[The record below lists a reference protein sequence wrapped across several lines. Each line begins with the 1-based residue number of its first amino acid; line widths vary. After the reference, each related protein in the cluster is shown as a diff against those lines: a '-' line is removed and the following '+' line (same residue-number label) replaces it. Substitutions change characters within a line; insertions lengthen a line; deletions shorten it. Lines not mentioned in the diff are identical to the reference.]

1 MNKRDPVLRIG
12 IVTLLL
18 ALVWRMLG
26 APLTAEQWR
35 SLDVPLWQ
43 ARVLLPG
50 RMERIWSMW
59 CGSLNVQEL
68 SDGSQQAARPDEEV
82 TLLGAQ
88 ARQPVMLQVWNDQT
102 GQLESME
109 LERYVY
115 GVVAAE
121 MPAAYHTEALK
132 AQAVAARTRALYQQA
147 GEGCA
152 LAAGADVCTRSGHCQ
167 GFAGEE
173 SLAQKWGNE
182 YALYQQRVV
191 EAVSG
196 TAGQIVTW
204 EGKPIL
210 VMYHAISGGRTE
222 NVQAVFAQ
230 PLPYLVS
237 VESGGE
243 EGVRGY
249 REDAFYSFEEAA
261 GLLAAAFPELSIT
274 PQELQR
280 TLTVAAHTA
289 TGRVDSLLLCG
300 GEVKATDFRAAL
312 GLRSTLFT
320 LTMDQNGITFHQ
332 TGYGHGVGMSQAG
345 ANRMAAEG
353 AGYQAILSHYYPGT
367 SLERR

>member
-1 MNKRDPVLRIG
+1 MKGRYPG
-12 IVTLLL
+12 IRLGLVTLAL
-18 ALVWRMLG
+18 ALLWRMLG
-26 APLTAEQWR
+26 APLTAEDWR
-35 SLDVPLWQ
+35 GLDVPFWQ

-50 RMERIWSMW
+50 RMERVWRLW
-59 CGSLNVQEL
+59 CGNPAGDA
-68 SDGSQQAARPDEEV
+68 DGSLSSALQSEKV
-82 TLLGAQ
+82 TLLGAES
-88 ARQPVMLQVWNDQT
+88 AKPVVLQVWNDQS

-109 LERYVY
+109 LESYVY

-167 GFAGEE
+167 GYASHE
-173 SLAQKWGNE
+173 SLAEKWGNE
-182 YALYQQRVV
+182 YTLYQQRVA
-191 EAVSG
+191 EAVSS

-204 EGKPIL
+204 EGEPIL

-222 NVQAVFAQ
+222 DVQAVFAQ

-237 VESGGE
+237 VESKGE

-249 REDAFYSFEEAA
+249 REDTFYSFEEAA
-261 GLLAAAFPELSIT
+261 GLLANAFPELTIT
-274 PQELQR
+274 PEEVQR
-280 TLTVAAHTA
+280 TLAAASHTA
-289 TGRVDSLLLCG
+289 TGRVESLLLCG

-320 LTMDQNGITFHQ
+320 LTMDQEGITFHQ

-345 ANRMAAEG
+345 ANRMAADG
-353 AGYQAILSHYYPGT
+353 ADYQAILSHYYPGT
-367 SLERR
+367 ALEHR